1 MKEMGVGMAM
11 RMMAKNIK
19 PRIVISEKDG
29 QWTLRSENAMK
40 KMSLEFTPNVEL
52 DETTPDGRE
61 VKV

>member
-52 DETTPDGRE
+52 DEITPDGRE